1 MANFTC
7 LAAARHR
14 TLQAAGWDVE
24 NDGMFGAP
32 PIEVI
37 VGEESHVTLFQ
48 ALAMLGLGRQRVTIV
63 PADDQGRIRP
73 SALPHVSGPAIVCTQ
88 VGNVNTGGCD
98 AVGEVCRAAREMG
111 AWVHVDGA
119 FGLWARAST
128 AKNDL
133 VDGVDQADS
142 WAVDA
147 HKWLNVP
154 QDSGIAIVREPDALK
169 AAMSMTAAY
178 LTPSRHRDPMQWT
191 PEASR
196 RARGVEIWTALR
208 TLGREG
214 VADLVDRTCRY
225 ASAAAAHLKRAGF
238 EVLNDVVLNQV
249 LISFGSAETTT
260 RVVRA
265 VQEDGTCWCGATIWK
280 GRTAMRISVSSWK
293 TTDEDLEKSLDA
305 IVRIA
310 RVVIGKRDDVP

>member
-1 MANFTC
+1 
-7 LAAARHR
+7 
-14 TLQAAGWDVE
+14 
-24 NDGMFGAP
+24 
-32 PIEVI
+32 
-37 VGEESHVTLFQ
+37 
-48 ALAMLGLGRQRVTIV
+48 
-63 PADDQGRIRP
+63 
-73 SALPHVSGPAIVCTQ
+73 
-88 VGNVNTGGCD
+88 
-98 AVGEVCRAAREMG
+98 MG

-119 FGLWARAST
+119 FGRWARAST

-147 HKWLNVP
+147 KKWLNVP

-169 AAMSMTAAY
+169 AAMSKTAAY

-214 VADLVDRTCRY
+214 VAGLVDRTRRY
-225 ASAAAAHLKRAGF
+225 ASAAAAHLERAGF